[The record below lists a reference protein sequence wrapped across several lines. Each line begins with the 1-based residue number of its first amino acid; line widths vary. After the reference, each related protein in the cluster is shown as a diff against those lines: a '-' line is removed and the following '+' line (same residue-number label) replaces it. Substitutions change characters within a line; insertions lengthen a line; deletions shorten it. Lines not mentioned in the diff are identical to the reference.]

1 MLIVKIKED
10 TSLHPL
16 SQQTKLNLNP
26 NTIPIYNINMAE
38 NVNEQIQVPEEQVRK
53 AEHFWEDPQNI
64 MRLLDLLF
72 LYEDSDKKQVCS

>member
-38 NVNEQIQVPEEQVRK
+38 NVNEHIQVSEEQIQEAEQ
-53 AEHFWEDPQNI
+53 FWTNPQMILRLIDLMFLNEDESKRI
-64 MRLLDLLF
+64 L
-72 LYEDSDKKQVCS
+72 S

>member
-1 MLIVKIKED
+1 MLISKIKED

-38 NVNEQIQVPEEQVRK
+38 NVNEHIQVSEEQIQEAEQ
-53 AEHFWEDPQNI
+53 FWTNPQMILRLIDLMFLNEDESKRI
-64 MRLLDLLF
+64 L
-72 LYEDSDKKQVCS
+72 S